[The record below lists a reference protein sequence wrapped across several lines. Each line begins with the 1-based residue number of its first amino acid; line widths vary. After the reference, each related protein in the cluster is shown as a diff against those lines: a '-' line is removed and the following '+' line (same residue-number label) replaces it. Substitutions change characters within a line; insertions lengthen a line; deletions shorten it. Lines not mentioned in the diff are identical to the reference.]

1 MYYYIQKAETVYTT
15 HISESAIYAALLGK
29 MIQPIDVWN
38 NVMKGS
44 FACINS
50 YLFTKQD
57 KIKEFVNH
65 TFSSY
70 KSGIIHPKID
80 KDWRKKVDQ
89 YFSYIMAKRL
99 MYQHWFIDTP
109 KKK

>member
-1 MYYYIQKAETVYTT
+1 MAQSKFIQAVVKA
-15 HISESAIYAALLGK
+15 A
-29 MIQPIDVWN
+29 
-38 NVMKGS
+38 KGRPKS
-44 FACINS
+44 TAW
-50 YLFTKQD
+50 YQD